1 MLEFLT
7 GTGLAVAA
15 GLNAY
20 IPLLMLGIGD
30 RFLGIVQ
37 LPTAWEWLANDWV
50 LVILGALLVVE
61 VVADKIP
68 IVDSFNDWIQTVIRP
83 AAGGIVF
90 GSGAASETVRVSD
103 PEGFFASGEWLPIA
117 LGAAMALVVHAG
129 KMITRPAINAASVG
143 TAAPLAS
150 TVEDVASIAMS
161 VFAILLPV
169 LVIVTVAAGVVFL
182 TLIMRRLRRRK
193 NAPQSTARDGGSAN
207 AKAAGP

>member
-37 LPTAWEWLANDWV
+37 LPPAWEWLANDWV
-50 LVILGALLVVE
+50 LIILGALLVIE

-68 IVDSFNDWIQTVIRP
+68 VVDSFNDWIQTVIRP

-90 GSGAASETVRVSD
+90 GSGAASETLRVSN
-103 PEGFFASGEWLPIA
+103 PEGFFASGEWVPIA
-117 LGAAMALVVHAG
+117 LGATIALVVHAG
-129 KMITRPAINAASVG
+129 KMMARPALNAASVG
-143 TAAPLAS
+143 AAAPLAS

-161 VFAILLPV
+161 VFAIVLPV
-169 LVIVTVAAGVVFL
+169 LVILAVAAGVVAL
-182 TLIMRRLRRRK
+182 TLILRRLRRRK
-193 NAPQSTARDGGSAN
+193 SAVESPEK